1 MIKYRDYGVGMSQS
15 TLEKLYEP
23 FFTTKRGS
31 GGSGLGMNIVFNL
44 VTQRLHGTIEC
55 TSAENA
61 GTEFIIEFP
70 VQYPDTVHG
79 HTNEN

>member
-1 MIKYRDYGVGMSQS
+1 
-15 TLEKLYEP
+15 
-23 FFTTKRGS
+23 
-31 GGSGLGMNIVFNL
+31 MNIVFNL